1 MSNHTVKNIKG
12 IHYESNQTI
21 QIYWEKDKIVR
32 VESIESTEENLPT
45 LVPGFVDLQVNGY
58 KGIDFNHN
66 ILSRKDWKKVI
77 TSLAEVGTTE
87 FFPTFITN
95 SFEQLKT
102 NFEASEKALD
112 ELNGFASFVGGYHL
126 EGPYL
131 SKENGPRGAHN
142 LKFIRDPNWDEFLR
156 LQEAA
161 NGKIKLLTLSP
172 EWENSEQFIAKVVNS
187 GVKVG
192 IGHTAAN
199 SLQIERA
206 VAAGAS
212 LSTHLGNGAHV
223 QLPRHPNY
231 LWDQLSEEELFASVI
246 ADGHHLPKNVLSV
259 FNKVKQEK
267 MFLVSDSVALAG
279 MPPGNYNTAV
289 GGEVTLTNE
298 GKLHLTKEE
307 RILAGSAQN
316 IWQGIQ
322 YLVKENIC
330 TFSEA
335 INKASILPRQYI
347 SGNSKNDLTVGTLAN
362 MVLINSKTNVIETTI
377 KDGNIFYK
385 AGDHN

>member
-45 LVPGFVDLQVNGY
+45 LVPGFVDLQVNGH

-126 EGPYL
+126 KGPYL

-362 MVLINSKTNVIETTI
+362 IVLINSKTNVIETTI
-377 KDGNIFYK
+377 KDGNIFYR